1 MCVHRIFIC
10 FWNINFYDA
19 TSLFWSPGL
28 LFPVSRWRS
37 SQFGRRT
44 SRTSR
49 TWFTSAGRLR
59 SCHLSATRTSF
70 LSMKVRVSRK
80 PGNSHTEKSMQIKT
94 RTPLCFIRTHVHKN
108 TNICDFTPLSAH
120 SALVAKLQDCHVMA
134 GRCHNKTWTEAP
146 GCYSSSVLRLAASAS
161 KSLDSF
167 AGVHLD
173 LFQQQKKKR
182 RREKKKS
189 ACVHVCDEGLCV
201 WV

>member
-1 MCVHRIFIC
+1 MCVHRMFIC
-10 FWNINFYDA
+10 FWNIHFYDA
-19 TSLFWSPGL
+19 TSLFWPPRL
-28 LFPVSRWRS
+28 LLPVSRWRS
-37 SQFGRRT
+37 SQFGRRR

-59 SCHLSATRTSF
+59 SCHPSATRTSF
-70 LSMKVRVSRK
+70 LSMKVRLSRK
-80 PGNSHTEKSMQIKT
+80 SGNNTRIQT
-94 RTPLCFIRTHVHKN
+94 RTPLCFIRTHAHKN
-108 TNICDFTPLSAH
+108 TNICDFTPLSAR
-120 SALVAKLQDCHVMA
+120 SAPVAKLQDCHVMA

-173 LFQQQKKKR
+173 LFQKKKKR
-182 RREKKKS
+182 KERKEKKRKK